1 MLKSIKVNLE
11 LALFLELIP
20 TCLGRVGI
28 YFLKFQLLTGLIWTF
43 LPKVQCS
50 IVQTDRTDGIWHPE
64 HVTVNQ
70 SES

>member
-1 MLKSIKVNLE
+1 M
-11 LALFLELIP
+11 P
-20 TCLGRVGI
+20 TRLGRVGI

-50 IVQTDRTDGIWHPE
+50 IVQTDLTDGIWHPE
-64 HVTVNQ
+64 HVKVNQ